1 MEGGLWML
9 TPSLTEKDGIIEPD
23 SEIGKL
29 LGFTSDKFDGYLW
42 RKLALKFLHHWGRF
56 NLYFL
61 YH

>member
-1 MEGGLWML
+1 ML